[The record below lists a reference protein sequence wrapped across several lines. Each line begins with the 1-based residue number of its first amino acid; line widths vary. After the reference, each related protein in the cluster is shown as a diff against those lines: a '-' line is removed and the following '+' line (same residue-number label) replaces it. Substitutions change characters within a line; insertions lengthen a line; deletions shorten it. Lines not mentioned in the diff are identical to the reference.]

1 MAISK
6 GPGTWGGEQAPDL
19 SPAAQHTQSCSLA
32 SAKGLGAPRELAQNE
47 TEDISA
53 EPKWRGKKGEE
64 TEKREISAGNKRQ
77 IIRILYRG
85 HQSRK

>member
-47 TEDISA
+47 TSLLN
-53 EPKWRGKKGEE
+53 PNGEE
-64 TEKREISAGNKRQ
+64 KRGERKRRERFQ
-77 IIRILYRG
+77 QGTRDKL
-85 HQSRK
+85 